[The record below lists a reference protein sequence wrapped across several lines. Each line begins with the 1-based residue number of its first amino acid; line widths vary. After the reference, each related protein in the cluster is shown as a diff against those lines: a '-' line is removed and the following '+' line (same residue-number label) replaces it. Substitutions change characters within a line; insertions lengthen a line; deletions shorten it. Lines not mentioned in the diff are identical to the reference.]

1 MTKVNEDLVFASKLI
16 EDKEKFGEY
25 FTIFNRLWPFA
36 TVNMK
41 EYLEPFNLEGK
52 TCVTLQ
58 GSSDHIFELALKNPK
73 EIIGFDINPLTGYY
87 GKLKLAALK
96 ALKTQEEYL
105 AFFRSKGYSNKPFN
119 KETFKEIAQY
129 LEGNDKIFWE
139 EIFKMYPSWQ
149 IRENLFTKDEGN
161 WSELKGA
168 LNYIT
173 PENYEYLKNN
183 IENINFTFLNTDVK
197 DLASNLSY
205 NVDFITLSNLII
217 YAHDL
222 FPENALEKW
231 HNLIETLAAKLN
243 QNGHIVAGYFYDIE
257 GEEDYRE
264 MYNKTLRDKIFASP
278 SYSYHLFTKMDDLA
292 RQKTSSNHDATLVYT
307 KSKAI

>member
-1 MTKVNEDLVFASKLI
+1 MANLEEDLIFASKLI
-16 EDKEKFGEY
+16 EDKEKCGEY
-25 FTIFNRLWPFA
+25 FSIFNRLWPFA

-41 EYLEPFNLEGK
+41 EYLEPYNLEGK

-87 GKLKLAALK
+87 GNLKIAALK

-105 AFFRSKGYSNKPFN
+105 TFFRNKGYSNKLFN
-119 KETFKEIAQY
+119 KETFKEISKY
-129 LEGNDKIFWE
+129 LEGNAKIFWE
-139 EIFKMYPSWQ
+139 ELFQTYSSWQ
-149 IRENLFTKDEGN
+149 IRENLFSKDEGN
-161 WSELKGA
+161 WSEIKGA

-173 PENYEYLKNN
+173 PENYAYLKNN
-183 IENINFTFLNTDVK
+183 IQNINFTFMNTDVK
-197 DLASNLSY
+197 ELASRLPY

-217 YAHDL
+217 YAQGL
-222 FPENALEKW
+222 FPENTLENW
-231 HNLIETLAAKLN
+231 HRLIELLALRLN
-243 QNGHIVAGYFYDIE
+243 KDGHIIAGYFYDIE
-257 GEEDYRE
+257 NEDDYRD
-264 MYNKTLRDKIFASP
+264 MYNKKLRDKIFNSS

-307 KSKAI
+307 K